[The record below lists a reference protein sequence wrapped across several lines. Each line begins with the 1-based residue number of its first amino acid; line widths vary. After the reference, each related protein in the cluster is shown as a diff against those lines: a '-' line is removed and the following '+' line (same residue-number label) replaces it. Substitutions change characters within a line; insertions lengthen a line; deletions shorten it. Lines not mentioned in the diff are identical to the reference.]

1 MRILYSHRIQSRDG
15 QGIHV
20 EAIVTALR
28 EAGHEV
34 LVVGPSFYEQAAFG
48 GESRWVALIRRCL
61 PGMLSEIAELAYN
74 LPAYRRLRRACD
86 SFRPDLIYERY
97 NLFYLAG
104 ALAARRR
111 RLPFYVEVN
120 APLADERTRFGNL
133 RLRRLGRA
141 SERLVWRSAD
151 RLLTVT
157 GVLKEM
163 VAASGVTPS
172 RIEVIPNGIE
182 PARFAAAPS
191 RRAGPIVLGFVG
203 FVRTW
208 HGLHVVI
215 DALAREA
222 GAQSLHL
229 VVVGEGPARPE
240 LERQAAATGVS
251 ARVRFTGLA
260 AHEAIPE
267 LVAGFDIV
275 LQPRVVAYASPL
287 KVFEYMA
294 AGRAIVA
301 PDQPNIRE
309 ILEHDRTALLFDP
322 AQPDGLWQAIRRL
335 AEDAPLRERLGAAA
349 REQIRQRDHSWRRNA
364 ERIVSMAQA
373 DLAQRGV
380 AREITA

>member
-15 QGIHV
+15 QGVHV
-20 EAIVTALR
+20 EAIVAALR
-28 EAGHEV
+28 QAGHEV
-34 LVVGPSFYEQAAFG
+34 LVVGPRFYDQATFG

-61 PGMLSEIAELAYN
+61 PGVLSEIAELAYN

-104 ALAARRR
+104 ALVARRR

-120 APLADERTRFGNL
+120 APLAAERSRFGNL
-133 RLRRLGRA
+133 RLRRLGQA

-151 RLLTVT
+151 RLLAVT
-157 GVLKEM
+157 GVLKDM
-163 VAASGVTPS
+163 VVAAGVAPS

-182 PARFAAAPS
+182 SARFAPTS
-191 RRAGPIVLGFVG
+191 SHRAGPTVLGFVG
-203 FVRTW
+203 FVRSW

-215 DALAREA
+215 DALAREP
-222 GAQSLHL
+222 GAEGLHL

-240 LERQAAATGVS
+240 LERQAAAMGIG

-260 AHEAIPE
+260 SHEAIPE
-267 LVAGFDIV
+267 LVAGFDIA

-287 KVFEYMA
+287 KIFEYMA

-309 ILEHDRTALLFDP
+309 ILEDGRTALLFDP
-322 AQPDGLWQAIRRL
+322 AQPEGLWQAIRRL
-335 AEDAPLRERLGAAA
+335 AEDPSLRERLGAAA
-349 REQIRQRDHSWRRNA
+349 REEIRHRDYSWRRNA
-364 ERIVSMAQA
+364 ERIVALAQE
-373 DLAQRGV
+373 DLAQGAV
-380 AREITA
+380 VQEIAA